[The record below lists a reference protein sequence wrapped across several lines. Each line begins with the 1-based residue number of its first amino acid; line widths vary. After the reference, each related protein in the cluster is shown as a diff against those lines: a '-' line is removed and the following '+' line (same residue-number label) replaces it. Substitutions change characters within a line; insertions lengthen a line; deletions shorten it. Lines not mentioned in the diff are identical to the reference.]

1 MMAWGN
7 LISNVTVTTTN
18 MYSWDARHELVEWQE
33 VSATQTNKSQW
44 SYNGFGQRVQEISYT
59 NGVAVTT
66 NKFRN
71 RGHAEI

>member
-1 MMAWGN
+1 
-7 LISNVTVTTTN
+7 
-18 MYSWDARHELVEWQE
+18 VEWQE